1 MRIYIEFRR
10 VTQSPVTR
18 SARLLRGLPPR
29 LPLSCLG
36 DGTRAPV
43 VVVPIPVRARE
54 TASSLRTRSE
64 KDRFFRSARSERFA
78 QTGLGT
84 HPRKSGETGPGPIDS
99 GQSGGTI
106 DGKGRS
112 TAKTIDG
119 KIVDPGSGASVRYN
133 RGLYTIIYRV
143 SGYVQDGRRQRR
155 QRRQRREN
163 SSGVYW
169 LLLYVYNKVQ
179 GRGAWWC
186 AGVGVDGCSFVS

>member
-1 MRIYIEFRR
+1 MYDVEPHNQTKTALTRAHPQRGPSGGRPRIYNIIDAYIYRIQTCHTEPRHSIRTPPSWASSFGG
-10 VTQSPVTR
+10 S
-18 SARLLRGLPPR
+18 LFRGLPPR

-99 GQSGGTI
+99 GRKWQDDRRQRSI
-106 DGKGRS
+106 DGK
-112 TAKTIDG
+112 D
-119 KIVDPGSGASVRYN
+119 D
-133 RGLYTIIYRV
+133 
-143 SGYVQDGRRQRR
+143 RRQ
-155 QRRQRREN
+155 N
-163 SSGVYW
+163 
-169 LLLYVYNKVQ
+169 
-179 GRGAWWC
+179 C
-186 AGVGVDGCSFVS
+186 

>member
-18 SARLLRGLPPR
+18 SARLLRGLLPSGGSLFRGLPPR

-54 TASSLRTRSE
+54 TTSSLRTHSE

-84 HPRKSGETGPGPIDS
+84 HPRKSEETGPGPIDS
-99 GQSGGTI
+99 GPEWRDDRRQRSI
-106 DGKGRS
+106 DGK
-112 TAKTIDG
+112 D
-119 KIVDPGSGASVRYN
+119 D
-133 RGLYTIIYRV
+133 
-143 SGYVQDGRRQRR
+143 RRQ
-155 QRRQRREN
+155 N
-163 SSGVYW
+163 
-169 LLLYVYNKVQ
+169 
-179 GRGAWWC
+179 C
-186 AGVGVDGCSFVS
+186 